1 MKTDHVRK
9 LVDNALEELSEKMVQ
24 GCSEAFLAYLSAMA
38 RFSTYSTGNLLLLL
52 AQRPTATRVAGYC
65 TWQRMGRQVK
75 RGERGIAIVA
85 PIVFRRSRDETR
97 PRGPPGGESERSL
110 LGFKPAYVFDVT
122 QTEGRPLPE
131 PARANG
137 DPNGHTERLK
147 GFVTSNGIALEYS
160 GDLGIADGFSCG
172 GRIVIRTGLAPAEE
186 FSVLCH
192 EAAHEMLHRSDEGRK
207 LSKTV
212 KESEAEAVA
221 FVVSQAIGLNAATA
235 CSDYIQAHRGDKKT
249 LAESLDRIQKTAAR
263 ILEAITTEDNI
274 RTSTAERTNL
284 PIEIQAGQL
293 PNSTPRGYPHG
304 GSLPGRRTAE

>member
-1 MKTDHVRK
+1 MKTEHVRK
-9 LVDNALEELSEKMVQ
+9 LVDTALEELSEKLAQ
-24 GCSEAFLAYLSAMA
+24 GCSEAFMAYLSAMA

-52 AQRPTATRVAGYC
+52 AQRPKATRVAGYR
-65 TWQRMGRQVK
+65 TWQRLGRQVK

-85 PIVFRRSRDETR
+85 PIVFRRRGDEIR

-110 LGFKPAYVFDVT
+110 LGFKPAYVFDVA

-131 PARANG
+131 PTRANG
-137 DPNGHTERLK
+137 DPHGHTERLK
-147 GFVTSNGIALEYS
+147 GFVTSNGIKLEYS
-160 GDLGIADGFSCG
+160 DDLGPADGFSSG
-172 GRIVIRTGLAPAEE
+172 GRIVIRAGLPPAEE

-192 EAAHEMLHRSDEGRK
+192 EAAHELLHRSDEGRK
-207 LSKTV
+207 FSKTV

-221 FVVSQAIGLNAATA
+221 FVVSQAIGLDAATA
-235 CSDYIQAHRGDKKT
+235 CSDYIQAHLGDRTT
-249 LAESLDRIQKTAAR
+249 LVESLERIQKTAAK

-274 RTSTAERTNL
+274 GISAAQRTNL

-293 PNSTPRGYPHG
+293 SDSTSRGYPHG